1 MMPSGSNDPH
11 GGAGG
16 GPVDPLQIFAS
27 TMQHSFLT
35 GLAALQSTT
44 SRGLGETETSQD
56 AAEQPVKDGDLAA
69 LAARA
74 YLVTAVSGLRFWSR
88 LARSYGDYQ
97 SSALPSALARATG
110 TSESEAERRSV
121 AEDFRKYL
129 REVSD
134 ISLQEARL
142 LQLELEKLAE
152 AAASAVDDGEPSPT
166 RQRRWKVKP

>member
-11 GGAGG
+11 GGGGG

-27 TMQHSFLT
+27 TIQHSFLT
-35 GLAALQSTT
+35 GLAALQCTT
-44 SRGLGETETSQD
+44 SRGPGEIDPSQD
-56 AAEQPVKDGDLAA
+56 AAEQPRDSDLAA

-74 YLVTAVSGLRFWSR
+74 YLVTAASGLRFWSR

-110 TSESEAERRSV
+110 TSVPEAQRRGL

-152 AAASAVDDGEPSPT
+152 AAASAVDDGEPGSISH
-166 RQRRWKVKP
+166 RRWKVKP

>member
-1 MMPSGSNDPH
+1 MTPSGSNDPH
-11 GGAGG
+11 PGGD

-27 TMQHSFLT
+27 TIQHSLLT
-35 GLAALQSTT
+35 GLAALESTI
-44 SRGLGETETSQD
+44 SRGLRETGTSQD
-56 AAEQPVKDGDLAA
+56 AAEQPAKDGDLTA

-74 YLVTAVSGLRFWSR
+74 YLVTAASGLRFWSR

-97 SSALPSALARATG
+97 SSALPSALAQATG
-110 TSESEAERRSV
+110 ASEPEAQRRGL

-142 LQLELEKLAE
+142 LQMELEKLAE
-152 AAASAVDDGEPSPT
+152 AAASAVDGGEPGST
-166 RQRRWKVKP
+166 SHRRWKVKP

>member
-11 GGAGG
+11 GGGGG

-27 TMQHSFLT
+27 TIQHSFLT
-35 GLAALQSTT
+35 GLAALQSAT
-44 SRGLGETETSQD
+44 SRGLGETDTSQD

-74 YLVTAVSGLRFWSR
+74 YLVTAASGLRFWSR

-110 TSESEAERRSV
+110 TIVSEDQRRGL
-121 AEDFRKYL
+121 AEDFRKHL

-134 ISLQEARL
+134 ISVQEARL
-142 LQLELEKLAE
+142 LQLEFEKLAE
-152 AAASAVDDGEPSPT
+152 AAASAVDDGEPNST
-166 RQRRWKVKP
+166 GHRRWKVKP